1 MSGPRPFMPCYFS
14 PHAYRFIDTIALC
27 KLLVALVFA
36 PLWKLSTCADFLRPQ
51 AMIQGDT
58 LLWWKGAIF
67 VPAKMKVFWEP
78 NWGQQVHPCL
88 HRFCGAVM
96 AWWKAGCG
104 RPPGYCCHC
113 SACAFI
119 VLASHAQCSPCSRIL
134 LQRVFVKDHCWQRRL
149 QVNLSVRFET
159 GRL

>member
-1 MSGPRPFMPCYFS
+1 MPCYFS
-14 PHAYRFIDTIALC
+14 PHAYRFIGTIALC

-36 PLWKLSTCADFLRPQ
+36 PLSESSVLVLTSY
-51 AMIQGDT
+51 
-58 LLWWKGAIF
+58 
-67 VPAKMKVFWEP
+67 VPRQWFKEITYSGGRVQSSCLPKWRFSESQ

-96 AWWKAGCG
+96 AWWKPGCG
-104 RPPGYCCHC
+104 RPPGYCCHY
-113 SACAFI
+113 SGCAFI

-134 LQRVFVKDHCWQRRL
+134 LQRVFVKDHCWQCRL